1 MSQEQKSSKQTS
13 QGSLLA
19 RAGFRGKT
27 LWDWLEFLI
36 LPVVVAAAG
45 VWFSVQQNEQQRSLE
60 DQLTQD
66 AALQSYID
74 QMSELMLHENL
85 NAFLTRTD
93 LSKSSET
100 LVAYSVAK
108 TRTATVLARLD
119 SDHNKSAIRFLTEG
133 GLIGATGA
141 DPVSILWAINLQGVD
156 FRGISLIRAGLANAD
171 FSGANLA
178 RANLSYSDLTDA
190 NLTDANL
197 TDANLTG
204 ANLGDRIENLSA
216 DATTVGGDIS
226 LDSSGKVGAILT
238 NANLTG
244 ANLTDADLTDANLE
258 GVDLTSANLSR
269 ALGITGRQLEEQ
281 TASLEG
287 ATMPNGQ
294 KYEDWKENPRPITTR
309 RYNPL
314 PASGALRVGGYATEE
329 FEPTFHFTVGEG
341 WEILVPETAD
351 GLGIGH
357 RLQEEYFNMFSP
369 VYVYDPNNLRSR
381 ILAPENTDQLVSWL
395 QKHPN
400 LVTSRPV
407 PVSVGGVPG
416 VAIEVTDITVSET
429 TEETLRSYCGVEQPC
444 VPLLAMS
451 ATSGYR
457 FTKASVGRK
466 TRFVFVDVRG
476 ETVVFDIN
484 APEDNF
490 GEFLPEAQKVLDTV
504 EWQE

>member
-197 TDANLTG
+197 T
-204 ANLGDRIENLSA
+204 
-216 DATTVGGDIS
+216 
-226 LDSSGKVGAILT
+226 
-238 NANLTG
+238 G
-244 ANLTDADLTDANLE
+244 ANLTDANLTDANLE

>member
-197 TDANLTG
+197 TDA
-204 ANLGDRIENLSA
+204 
-216 DATTVGGDIS
+216 
-226 LDSSGKVGAILT
+226 
-238 NANLTG
+238 
-244 ANLTDADLTDANLE
+244 DLTDANLE

-369 VYVYDPNNLRSR
+369 VY
-381 ILAPENTDQLVSWL
+381 
-395 QKHPN
+395 
-400 LVTSRPV
+400 
-407 PVSVGGVPG
+407 
-416 VAIEVTDITVSET
+416 
-429 TEETLRSYCGVEQPC
+429 
-444 VPLLAMS
+444 
-451 ATSGYR
+451 
-457 FTKASVGRK
+457 
-466 TRFVFVDVRG
+466 
-476 ETVVFDIN
+476 
-484 APEDNF
+484 
-490 GEFLPEAQKVLDTV
+490 
-504 EWQE
+504 